1 MPGTV
6 VMLRNPFRPERDRE
20 VIAVAE
26 PVSIREWLGERGID
40 EFEHPTICL
49 RNGSPLL
56 RGHWDEALIGEG
68 DVVVFVPL
76 PQGGGGGGK
85 NPLRTILMLAVMVA
99 AIYFAPMLAPSLV
112 SAFGVS
118 STVALGLAQAGIAL
132 IGTALVNVLIPPPK
146 PSAVTSNFGSAPAPS
161 PTYSLQAQGNH
172 TRLAQPI
179 PVVYGRHRVFPDLA
193 ATPWVEYSGNDQYLH
208 QLHCIGQGHYDLE
221 QVRIEDTPISSF
233 EEIETE
239 LVAPGDTVT
248 LFETDVVNA
257 PEVAGQEL
265 IGANDRE
272 TAVTTNDAGE
282 EVTIVVGDGWIGPF
296 IANPAGTVAIGIGID
311 VIMPRGLY
319 YATDSGSF
327 SARTIEWEIEA
338 RAVDDGGQPVGAGT
352 WTELSADVNIAA
364 TDIAATAGDN
374 AFDAS
379 ATDFLDEGV
388 KVGRRIA
395 VSGFSTEAN
404 NGTWTVASVTAS
416 RITVSG
422 VGIVDEEAG
431 ASVTIG
437 ASGEYH
443 VAATS
448 TAIRLSF
455 GYPVAAGRYE
465 VRARRTNNKSTDSR
479 TGHELRWA
487 GLKAF
492 LEDAPA
498 FGDVTLL
505 AIRMRATDNLSQRA
519 ARMVNCIVT
528 RRLPVWDPEAG
539 WSEPQPTRSIAWAF
553 ADTARSRYG
562 AGLDDA
568 RIDLAALHALD
579 AVWQARGD
587 RFDAVFDQSLTVW
600 EALTRIARCGRA
612 LPFLQGGIL
621 RIARDAPRTLPVALF
636 GPRNIVRGSFRV
648 QYVMPGED
656 TADAV
661 TVTYF
666 SERTWTPDEVVAA
679 LPDSATEAA
688 DKPATVELF
697 GCTGAEQA
705 MREGLY
711 MAAANRYRRRI
722 VTFRTELEGLIPT
735 YGDLVAITH
744 DLPRWGQG
752 GEVVEADGRKL
763 TLSEPLEWESG
774 EEAAEG
780 TGADTPEPPAHY
792 LALRKRDGSLSG
804 PWPVSPGADERS
816 VVLSEDLEF
825 ELYTGAD
832 EERTHFAFGADE
844 AWGLRARVLAV
855 RPRGEQVEITA
866 VGEDDRVHEADQAA

>member
-26 PVSIREWLGERGID
+26 PVSIREWLGEQGID

-99 AIYFAPMLAPSLV
+99 AIYFAPMLGPLLGEAI
-112 SAFGVS
+112 GVS
-118 STVALGLAQAGIAL
+118 TAIGTSLAQAGIAL

-172 TRLAQPI
+172 ARLAQPI

-193 ATPWVEYSGNDQYLH
+193 ATPWVEYSDNQQYLH

-319 YATDSGSF
+319 YAADDGSLE
-327 SARTIEWEIEA
+327 ARTVTWEVEA
-338 RAVDDGGQPVGAGT
+338 RAVDDNG
-352 WTELSADVNIAA
+352 AA
-364 TDIAATAGDN
+364 TG
-374 AFDAS
+374 
-379 ATDFLDEGV
+379 GW
-388 KVGRRIA
+388 IA
-395 VSGFSTEAN
+395 VASE
-404 NGTWTVASVTAS
+404 SVTAAENTPQRRS
-416 RITVSG
+416 YRYAL
-422 VGIVDEEAG
+422 D
-431 ASVTIG
+431 
-437 ASGEYH
+437 
-443 VAATS
+443 
-448 TAIRLSF
+448 
-455 GYPVAAGRYE
+455 AGRYE
-465 VRARRTNNKSTDSR
+465 VRVRRTNDRSGDAR
-479 TGHELRWA
+479 AGHVIHWG
-487 GLKAF
+487 GLKTF
-492 LEDAPA
+492 LEDAPE

-505 AIRMRATDNLSQRA
+505 AVRMRATDNLSRRS
-519 ARMVNCIVT
+519 ARLVNVIVT
-528 RRLPVWDPEAG
+528 RRLAVWDPETG
-539 WSEPQPTRSIAWAF
+539 WSEPRVTRSIAWAF
-553 ADTARSRYG
+553 TDAARAHYG
-562 AGLDDA
+562 AGLADA

-579 AVWQARGD
+579 AVWQSRGD
-587 RFDAVFDQSLTVW
+587 RFDAVFDQGLTVW

-612 LPFLQGGIL
+612 LPFLQGGTL

-636 GPRNIVRGSFRV
+636 GPRNIVKGSFRV

-688 DKPATVELF
+688 DEPATVDLF

-744 DLPRWGQG
+744 DVPRWGQG
-752 GEVVEADGRKL
+752 GEVVAAEGRTL
-763 TLSEPLEWESG
+763 TLSEPQEWAVG
-774 EEAAEG
+774 EDMVG
-780 TGADTPEPPAHY
+780 PPDYY
-792 LALRKRDGSLSG
+792 LALRRRDGSLSG
-804 PWPVSPGADERS
+804 PWPVSPGGDDRS
-816 VVLSEDLEF
+816 VVLSEDLDF
-825 ELYTGAD
+825 TPYTGAD
-832 EERTHFAFGADE
+832 EERTHFAFGPGE

-866 VGEDDRVHEADQAA
+866 VGEDVRVHEADQAA